1 MADTPLDRP
10 LERDEI
16 HARLDQAGAADADLD
31 IAGTALLFA
40 ALDRPQTALARYHHH
55 LEILVDETAAA
66 AAGAGTIADC
76 AAALARVMADSHG
89 YAGDSETYDDMRNAN
104 LMHVIDRRRGLPVAL
119 GILYAHVARAQG
131 WGLVGLNFPGHFLV
145 RLEAKGGR
153 AILDPFGGGTVLDP
167 AALRALAKRMG
178 GAEAEL
184 DPLYYEPVSD
194 RDVLLRLQ
202 NNIKL
207 RALQAEDFPR
217 AAEVARAMLRL
228 APASAPL
235 WHELGAFEAQQ
246 GKLGD
251 AIAALESCLAVC
263 EDERQ
268 RQQVRATLQKIRG
281 SLN

>member
-1 MADTPLDRP
+1 MADAPLDRP
-10 LERDEI
+10 LDREQID
-16 HARLDQAGAADADLD
+16 ARLDQAGAAGVPD
-31 IAGTALLFA
+31 IAGTALLLA
-40 ALDRPQTALARYHHH
+40 ALDRPQTAPARYHHH
-55 LEILVDETAAA
+55 LDTLIHEAGVA
-66 AAGAGTIADC
+66 AAGAGGIADC
-76 AAALARVMADSHG
+76 AAALAQVIGGTFG
-89 YAGDSETYDDMRNAN
+89 YVGDAETYDDMRNAN

-119 GILYAHVARAQG
+119 GIIYAHVARAQG

-145 RLEAKGGR
+145 RLDALGGR
-153 AILDPFGGGTVLDP
+153 AILDPFGGGTTLDP

-184 DPLYYEPVSD
+184 DPFFYEPVSD

-207 RALQAEDFPR
+207 RALQAEDFAR
-217 AAEVARAMLRL
+217 AADVARAMLRL
-228 APASAPL
+228 APTSAPL